1 MRLPHSAAEKQKNF
15 LGVQDLSDKY
25 VSDDFSVDA
34 ILSDVKKYTGGDTGE
49 MKTWSLEEID
59 RLLAEDGGN
68 ETPPMPK
75 PAPILPEGAPKSA
88 SEEIR
93 EALPSADKP
102 LIEVPEEAEEIKAE
116 APEKAPE
123 AETLPGQ
130 ISIEK
135 TRVFNEVHADVTRR
149 EGVSHSIGQR
159 VIRTTTSEFAPIA
172 HKPTMETDKY
182 RQRFLDRRQ
191 LEMEKTR
198 DHLARIASQPQ
209 MKIEKPGVIVKNN
222 GTETDED
229 GLSPVPT
236 ILSVEDEFQHLN
248 GERMET
254 QSGELQSGLADQIML
269 EGFAAEEAAG
279 EQIDEAEAEL
289 DLLHRRREKAGS
301 FRLFPNLETAQKTQE
316 HTRVMPNLS
325 ETQADSGE
333 QLELEP
339 EEAPKKRRTLLEP
352 ERLRIPRDYCEP
364 KDKTAIFQMLQGDKR
379 RAGLCAAALALIFC
393 LEALFAYLLGSGDG
407 LSFFGGSEMLYIAL
421 HLVLTLIAGG
431 ICFKQLKS
439 GVVHLLSGTVNSST
453 GALVGLLVGFLQIV
467 VAFFYPESV
476 ESDTHLYAA
485 LCILPMFM
493 NCVGEY
499 LKLKGDIH
507 NFECLSSQNGALYG
521 VAKVENESDA
531 FEIGRGLLLGD
542 PDIRY
547 SAELSFAHRFVE
559 MSRLSDTTGSA
570 NRSALPAVLAAGA
583 VTGII
588 TGVLTRAA
596 FPAVTAMTGVV
607 LMGIPMCS
615 LLSSAWVLYRANK
628 ALLPDGSFLS
638 GWHAVEDLVS
648 TNAVAVDAN
657 DIFTGGGC
665 NVYGIKTFRSMRI
678 DEVLLYTAA
687 MVISSGGAL
696 EEAFDGVIRQKRE
709 LLPPVESLVYED
721 KLGCSGWI
729 YNHRV
734 LVGSRDLLIKHNVEV
749 SEIKFEERCKQKGR
763 QVLYLAV
770 DSKVSAM
777 FAVGYSAAPDTAQY
791 MKALEKCGVSLLVR
805 TSDPNI
811 TEELIDSY
819 FDLPHNFTKIVS
831 PVSGKLLRDLR
842 EQVKTNESCGGV
854 HDGRVN
860 TLLHTVSAAF
870 AADAGLKAVTI
881 LQYIGVGLGVLIMAL
896 LAFSS
901 GLFQAGILQ
910 MTVFQLFWIL
920 LVFFVPMLKK
930 Y

>member
-1 MRLPHSAAEKQKNF
+1 M
-15 LGVQDLSDKY
+15 SDKHML
-25 VSDDFSVDA
+25 DDFSVDA
-34 ILSDVKKYTGGDTGE
+34 ILSDVKKYTGGEQGE

-59 RLLAEDGGN
+59 RLLEEDSG
-68 ETPPMPK
+68 EEKLQMPKQAPALPKEAPK
-75 PAPILPEGAPKSA
+75 PA
-88 SEEIR
+88 SEEAK
-93 EALPSADKP
+93 ESLPSADKP
-102 LIEVPEEAEEIKAE
+102 LIEVPEETEEIKAE
-116 APEKAPE
+116 EPAKAPE
-123 AETLPGQ
+123 AEPLPGQ

-149 EGVSHSIGQR
+149 EGVAHSIGQK
-159 VIRTTTSEFAPIA
+159 VIHTTTSEFTPVSR
-172 HKPTMETDKY
+172 KPAMETDKY

-198 DHLARIASQPQ
+198 DHLARIAAQPQ
-209 MKIEKPGVIVKNN
+209 IKIEKPGVIVKNN

-236 ILSVEDEFQHLN
+236 ILSVEDEFKNLS

-269 EGFAAEEAAG
+269 EGFAAEEETG
-279 EQIDEAEAEL
+279 DQIDEAEAEL
-289 DLLHRRREKAGS
+289 NLLHRRREKAGS
-301 FRLFPNLETAQKTQE
+301 FRLFPNLEPSPKTQE
-316 HTRVMPNLS
+316 RTRVMPKLS
-325 ETQADSGE
+325 ETEADSGE
-333 QLELEP
+333 QMALET
-339 EEAPKKRRTLLEP
+339 EEKPKKRRALIEP

-364 KDKTAIFQMLQGDKR
+364 KDKTAIFKMLQSDKR
-379 RAGLCAAALALIFC
+379 RAGLCAAALALIFF
-393 LEALFAYLLGSGDG
+393 LEALFAYMLGGSGDG
-407 LSFFGGSEMLYIAL
+407 LSFFGDSEMLYIAL
-421 HLVLTLIAGG
+421 HLGLTLIAGG

-439 GVVHLLSGTVNSST
+439 GAIHLLSGTVNSST
-453 GALVGLLVGFLQIV
+453 GALIGLLVGLVQIV
-467 VAFFYPESV
+467 AAFFYPESV
-476 ESDTHLYAA
+476 ESEAHLYAA

-507 NFECLSSQNGALYG
+507 NFECLSSQNGAMYG

-559 MSRLSDTTGSA
+559 MSRLADTTGPA
-570 NRSALPAVLAAGA
+570 NRLALPAVLAAGA
-583 VTGII
+583 VTAVV
-588 TGVLTRAA
+588 TGVLTRAV
-596 FPAVTAMTGVV
+596 FPAITAMTGVV
-607 LMGIPMCS
+607 LMGIPMYS
-615 LLSSAWVLYRANK
+615 LVSSAWVLNRANK
-628 ALLPDGSFLS
+628 ALLPEGAFLS
-638 GWHAVEDLVS
+638 GWHTVEDLVS

-696 EEAFDGVIRQKRE
+696 EEAFDGVILQKRE

-819 FDLPHNFTKIVS
+819 FDLPRNFTKVVS

-870 AADAGLKAVTI
+870 AADAGLKTATV
-881 LQYIGVGLGVLIMAL
+881 LQYIGIGLGVLLMAL

-901 GLFQAGILQ
+901 GLSQAGVVQIA
-910 MTVFQLFWIL
+910 VFQLFWTA
-920 LVFFVPMLKK
+920 LVFLVPALKK